1 MQFERIL
8 FSHFKHEFHAQF
20 ANVHFNACVQL
31 FEFKIMSMKSSQVNK
46 IILKQF
52 ERILFCASYMSFM
65 HLPI

>member
-52 ERILFCASYMSFM
+52 ERILFCTSYMSFM
-65 HLPI
+65 HILL